1 MPEIILPATFLALL
15 AEFRS
20 VFTAPSYTNFRVLV
34 CGFLHAV
41 GKHRVTDA
49 IRAAGASAC
58 KHYSVYF
65 RFFSRSRW
73 SLDEFGLLLLGLVVR
88 LFRLQELELVVDDT
102 LTRRTGKKV
111 ALATMHADPLLKY
124 KGRPFISYG
133 HVFVVLAVHVSVPFW
148 PTGWALPI
156 MFRLYRGTK
165 HGGRKDSPSDR
176 RRKRARRIAG
186 KALRVRERKTDES
199 FIDGKVLRG
208 DAVEDTRKPLPKKAR
223 RTKLQDAAEMILLV
237 AGRFPHLRIRV
248 IADHLYNG
256 RAVLKTIHEGATNVS
271 MIVRGRKDAAL
282 YELPPPPTGR
292 RGRPRTKGKRLPN
305 PETWAAQNPSSFERV
320 TLPMYGRQVEVLV
333 ASYLG
338 MAYRS
343 LPGRLVR
350 YIIVKDPA
358 GIYSPDYYICTDLD
372 LSAADALR
380 IYCHRWPIERTFQDC
395 KQKLGIEDPE
405 VQLPRSVRRCVP
417 FGMLLY
423 SLVMVWYLTSGL
435 DLTSK
440 LPQHSDPW
448 YAKTGRPSFTE
459 ILAQFRRLA
468 WAEPFLDP
476 PADGLPRQKILA
488 EYLERVVATA

>member
-1 MPEIILPATFLALL
+1 MPRLILPASFRSLL
-15 AEFRS
+15 AECRPI
-20 VFTAPSYTNFRVLV
+20 FTAPTFANFEVLTA
-34 CGFLHAV
+34 GFLHAV
-41 GKHRVTDA
+41 GKHRITDA
-49 IRAAGASAC
+49 IRAAGASAS

-73 SLDEFGLLLLGLVVR
+73 SLDELGLLLLGLVVR

-148 PTGWALPI
+148 LTGWALPI

-165 HGGRKDSPSDR
+165 HGGRKDAPSDR
-176 RRKRARRIAG
+176 RRKRARRMAG
-186 KALRVRERKTDES
+186 KALRARERKTDES
-199 FIDGKVLRG
+199 FIGGKVLRG
-208 DAVEDTRKPLPKKAR
+208 EAVEDTRKPLPKEAR
-223 RTKLQDAAEMILLV
+223 HTKLEDAAEMILLV
-237 AGRFPHLRIRV
+237 ASRFPHLRIRV

-256 RAVLKTIHEGATNVS
+256 RAVLKTIHEKAQNVS

-305 PETWAAQNPSSFERV
+305 PETWAANNPSAFELV
-320 TLPMYGRQVEVLV
+320 TVPMYGRQVDVLV

-350 YIIVKDPA
+350 YIIVRDPA
-358 GIYSPDYYICTDLD
+358 GIYSADYYISTDLG

-380 IYCHRWPIERTFQDC
+380 IYSHRWPIERAFQDC
-395 KQKLGIEDPE
+395 KQKLCIENPQI
-405 VQLPRSVRRCVP
+405 QLPTSVRRAVP

-423 SLVMVWYLTSGL
+423 SLVVAWYVLHGHQIATASR
-435 DLTSK
+435 
-440 LPQHSDPW
+440 PVADPW
-448 YAKTGRPSFTE
+448 YAGNERPSFTDM
-459 ILAQFRRLA
+459 IATLRRVS
-468 WAEPFLDP
+468 WAEGFVD
-476 PADGLPRQKILA
+476 LPSGDASRRKTLA
-488 EYLERVVATA
+488 AYLARVVAAA